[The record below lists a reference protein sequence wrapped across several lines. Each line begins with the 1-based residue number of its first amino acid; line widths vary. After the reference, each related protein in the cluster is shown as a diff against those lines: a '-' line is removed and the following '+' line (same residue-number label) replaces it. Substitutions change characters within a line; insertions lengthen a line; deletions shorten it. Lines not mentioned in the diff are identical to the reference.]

1 MAEGVL
7 LNIAGELLKNLG
19 SQAIKEIASTWRY
32 KKQLQ
37 KLQATITTINAALS
51 DTANRQT
58 QSDAVQVWLGRLR
71 DIIYDA
77 DDLFDEF
84 ATVAARKR
92 GLPGNRVTKEVRLF
106 FSSSNQV
113 IFAFRLKQRIKE
125 IRETLDDIAKDAAD
139 IGLRLCPTEE
149 QVVTM
154 GREQTSSFL
163 DVEEVVGR
171 DEDKSAILNML
182 LSTNV
187 EENVSVISI
196 FGVGGLGKTTLAQMV
211 YKDPQVVEH
220 FEARLWACVSDV
232 FDIKAIVERVLT
244 SATERKPN
252 DLPINQLQ
260 SQLQK
265 EVGMKKYLLV
275 LDDVWEE
282 SRDKWLKLKSFLPV
296 GGVGSKILVTTRS
309 QNVAEIMGSIHSHEL
324 KGLSETESWS
334 LFAKMAF
341 KRGQQEANPK
351 LVELGKQI
359 LKKCANVPLA
369 IRTLGCLLYGADE
382 RKWLSIKN
390 SELFNAVTTGNEVM
404 NVLRFSYKHLTP
416 ELKNCFAFCA
426 LFPKDFDLEKGTLI
440 NLWIAEGFIVQSCEG
455 QSLEEVGEEYFTT
468 LLHRCFFQ
476 DIRRYKWPFVT
487 YCKMHDLMH
496 DLAREVAGVQIAVA
510 ESKETKFDEG
520 VHHVSL
526 MTSSSGCP
534 PSLFGLKSLRTLL
547 IRKEISRK
555 ETSRILS
562 LRSLRVLDVQG
573 WGNIKSLPRS
583 IGKLVHL
590 RYLDLSRSKIEE
602 LPSSITELH
611 NLQTLN
617 LDWCASLK
625 SLPEDIGKLTNL
637 RHLNLSGCTAL
648 RHMPPGMGKLTELWT
663 LDEFILGSEHTS
675 KANTAQLRD
684 LQALDNLTGELK
696 ISIRG
701 KLKNLMADAA
711 QSNLRSKSGLVR
723 LQIDWDP
730 REELYDEAVLVLGA
744 LQPPPNLM
752 KLQIRNYA
760 GEGLPSWASVDQLTR
775 FLPNL
780 VEIRLVD
787 CKRCQN
793 LPLFDQ
799 LPSLKCLFLR
809 DLESV
814 EYMESDTSLSL
825 SASSAAFFPSLE
837 TLVLY
842 DMGRLRRWWKEEDN
856 YIHGAETST
865 STSTSSMGGATA
877 TVAREQHHLPTTLSS
892 FPKLTKLFMDN
903 CPYMTSMPLFPCVE
917 ELELRNVNG
926 NLTRTTLAFAF
937 GSGTAPA
944 SKLKRL
950 EIDNGEH
957 LISIP
962 RDCLQNLSYLEIGGA
977 WQRPRV
983 EVDWSSIGQVFTSGV
998 LSSLRELFIGF
1009 CNNLQSLGGIGL
1021 EHLTGL
1027 ESLRISHCSEL
1038 ELSNSSSDGNGIMPW
1053 KALQSLCKLELRDL
1067 PKMRAL
1073 PDGLQYIT
1081 TLRSMN
1087 INDCAGLECLPEGIR
1102 SLPNLKHL
1110 VIGECSPKIEE
1121 RCRKPN
1127 GEYWPLIRHIPKVKV
1142 STEYGERWRVAGNEM
1157 RRFEYCSAFF
1167 PSCFLSIFYLII
1179 FFLCF
1184 LKQGREYENPPS

>member
-32 KKQLQ
+32 KQQLER
-37 KLQATITTINAALS
+37 LQETITTINAALLDADS
-51 DTANRQT
+51 RHT
-58 QSDAVQVWLGRLR
+58 QSVAIRNWLGKLG
-71 DIIYDA
+71 DIVYYA

-92 GLPGNRVTKEVRLF
+92 VLPGNRVAKEVRLF
-106 FSSSNQV
+106 FSSSNRV
-113 IFAFRLKQRIKE
+113 IFAFQMKQRIKE
-125 IRETLDDIAKDAAD
+125 IREKLDDIKEDAENV
-139 IGLRLCPTEE
+139 GLRLCLTEE
-149 QVVTM
+149 QLVTR

-220 FEARLWACVSDV
+220 FEVRLWACVSDV
-232 FDIKAIVERVLT
+232 FDVKAILEQVLA
-244 SATERKPN
+244 SATKSKLQ
-252 DLPINQLQ
+252 DLPIDQLQ

-275 LDDVWEE
+275 LDDIWEE

-309 QNVAEIMGSIHSHEL
+309 QKVAEIMGSIHSHEL

-334 LFAKMAF
+334 LFEKMAF
-341 KRGQQEANPK
+341 KPGQQEANPK

-390 SELFNAVTTGNEVM
+390 SELFDAITTGNEVM
-404 NVLRFSYKHLTP
+404 HVLRFSYKHLTP
-416 ELKNCFAFCA
+416 ALKNCFAFCA
-426 LFPKDFDLEKGTLI
+426 LFPKDYLMEKKRLI

-476 DIRRYKWPFVT
+476 DTTIDEWVT
-487 YCKMHDLMH
+487 YYKMHDLMH
-496 DLAREVAGVQIAVA
+496 DLAREVAGDQIAMA
-510 ESKETKFDEG
+510 ESEEVKFDER
-520 VHHVSL
+520 VRRVSL
-526 MTSSSGCP
+526 MVPSLSGCP
-534 PSLFGLKSLRTLL
+534 QSLFELKSLRTLL
-547 IRKEISRK
+547 IIHREISGI
-555 ETSRILS
+555 ETSGILS
-562 LRSLRVLDVQG
+562 LRRLRVLELPHVERTE
-573 WGNIKSLPRS
+573 SLPRS

-590 RYLDLSRSKIEE
+590 RYLDLSFSRIEE
-602 LPSSITELH
+602 LPSSITELC

-617 LDWCASLK
+617 LYFCFFLE

-637 RHLNLSGCTAL
+637 RHLVLEGCDAL
-648 RHMPPGMGKLTELWT
+648 CHMPSGMGKLTKLRT
-663 LDEFILGSEHTS
+663 LSEFILGSEHTS
-675 KANTAQLRD
+675 EANTAQLRD

-711 QSNLRSKSGLVR
+711 QSNLRNKSGLVR
-723 LQIDWDP
+723 LHIHWDP
-730 REELYDEAVLVLGA
+730 REELYDEAVLVLGG

-752 KLQIRNYA
+752 ELLIQNYA
-760 GEGLPSWASVDQLTR
+760 GERLPSWASVDQLTR

-780 VEIRLVD
+780 IEIRLVD

-793 LPLFDQ
+793 LPLLGQ
-799 LPSLKCLFLR
+799 LPSLKSLALCG
-809 DLESV
+809 LESV
-814 EYMESDTSLSL
+814 EYMESDTPLSL
-825 SASSAAFFPSLE
+825 SASSVAFFPSLE
-837 TLVLY
+837 TLILY
-842 DMGRLRRWWKEEDN
+842 DMGSLRGWWKVAGEEDN
-856 YIHGAETST
+856 YIHGPKI
-865 STSTSSMGGATA
+865 STSTSSVGAAAA
-877 TVAREQHHLPTTLSS
+877 TVAREQHHLATTLSS
-892 FPKLTKLFMDN
+892 SWRPRSFPKLAKLFMDN
-903 CPYMTSMPLFPCVE
+903 CPNMTSMPLCPFVE
-917 ELELRNVNG
+917 ELEQRNVNG

-937 GSGTAPA
+937 GSGTALA

-950 EIDNGEH
+950 EIDNGEC

-962 RDCLQNLSYLEIGGA
+962 RDCLQNLSYLEIGGWEEWTA
-977 WQRPRV
+977 
-983 EVDWSSIGQVFTSGV
+983 EVDWSSIGQVFTSGA
-998 LSSLRELFIGF
+998 LSSLRELFIISWD
-1009 CNNLQSLGGIGL
+1009 NLQLLGGIGL

-1027 ESLRISHCSEL
+1027 ESLRIWHCRE
-1038 ELSNSSSDGNGIMPW
+1038 E
-1053 KALQSLCKLELRDL
+1053 
-1067 PKMRAL
+1067 
-1073 PDGLQYIT
+1073 
-1081 TLRSMN
+1081 
-1087 INDCAGLECLPEGIR
+1087 LECLPEGIH
-1102 SLPNLKHL
+1102 SLLNLKRL
-1110 VIGECSPKIEE
+1110 EIKFCSPTLEE
-1121 RCRKPN
+1121 RCRGPN
-1127 GEYWPLIRHIPKVKV
+1127 GQDWPLIRHIPEVDV
-1142 STEYGERWRVAGNEM
+1142 STHRGERWRVAGNEM
-1157 RRFEYCSAFF
+1157 RRRFDM
-1167 PSCFLSIFYLII
+1167 
-1179 FFLCF
+1179 
-1184 LKQGREYENPPS
+1184 